1 VGELASTQRD
11 GARRAGALASV
22 PGSDLASQPTH
33 RRHRRGHAGC
43 VAKDERKTGMS
54 NRYVQLG
61 DGAVWPGLDL
71 GDLEWQ
77 LRYGRLSREDSLVA
91 ASVVQAYQALITLPR
106 RRRDQVCSLLR
117 REMKGKL
124 G

>member
-1 VGELASTQRD
+1 
-11 GARRAGALASV
+11 
-22 PGSDLASQPTH
+22 
-33 RRHRRGHAGC
+33 
-43 VAKDERKTGMS
+43 MS

-106 RRRDQVCSLLR
+106 RRRDQACSLLR